1 MIADSTIDKVR
12 DVNVADIIKAYV
24 PLTRKGSTLMGCC
37 PFHGERTPS
46 MSVSEEKG
54 LWHCFAC
61 HAGGDGIKF
70 VMDKESYS
78 FEEAV
83 EHIARDHG
91 ISVEYSDR
99 IQNEEQRRESERKK
113 VMSDVLN
120 SVQSWFCSCLAGNTV
135 EAEDA
140 RTYAY
145 ARWGEEYCT
154 QIGIGLAPS
163 DSDVFLK
170 WVDDYNIDRDAL
182 FELGIL
188 RRSKEGRVYP
198 FFRERL
204 TIPIRSRSR
213 RIQGFTARYI
223 GKEEGRAKYFN
234 STESPVYSKSDSLFG
249 ADVAARAAAKKGYV
263 VFVEGAPDV
272 MRMQMIGMDNTVA
285 SLGTYLTSGQIEI
298 IRKMTD
304 AVCFV
309 PDADV
314 PRLQGE
320 LPPGHRAVADNGL
333 RAVLAGLMVT
343 VREIPLGS
351 RRLSAEEIHER
362 WPDPKN
368 QPSADD
374 CVEPVKQDADSYF
387 RSQEDFFDLEEVDYI
402 VWLARKKF
410 PLAMSMAQQQKL
422 VAEIAELLAKVKDKQ
437 RRDLLCRDL
446 AKTFG
451 TFSFWKISAK
461 QSELESRAMDR
472 KTKVQDMDSQTRPYG
487 FVIRDNCYWSIDED
501 QEKTRISNFILEPLF
516 HIIDQRDGTR
526 IFRIRNRYEQ
536 SREIIFKSSELVNPS
551 AFNTR
556 LNALGSYI
564 WKTKTEKLY
573 NVIEYCFENT
583 KSAMPIG
590 RLGWQKEYGFYAF
603 GNGIY
608 SQGSFHK
615 VDEMGIVTL
624 EDGTNYF
631 LPAMSSMYK
640 ADELAFQFERKFIHS
655 RTSGLSM
662 REFSTEL
669 TGIFGEHGM
678 VAFCYLLATV
688 FRDVCYSETYT
699 FPHLNLFGE
708 KGTGKTTLASLI
720 QTFFIPFEKPMSIEA
735 TSVPALNDALTLA
748 SNYLTVIDEYKNDM
762 HFSKI
767 NFLKTAFD
775 GSGQSKKNM
784 DGDKKAYKSVIKS
797 AMALCGQD
805 KPTQDMAIFSRL
817 IFLHLTRTDFSAEE
831 KKRADKFIDTCKR
844 SNTHLLM
851 QVLNCRAIF
860 EAQFPD
866 MFRLTKELLSE
877 ECGTQISVRL
887 IDSWAT
893 ALTALRILE
902 PMIDINFSFRDAL
915 PVFAR
920 LCTAQNADLDQGS
933 EMADFWQTVQGLY
946 SQGKIVEKAHFRIKE
961 QMGFRSIADSNSGQ
975 KGREFIRARKVLYL
989 NPTAVSMLFGRH
1001 IYGSPTANR
1010 SNWSTMLSYLKG
1022 QGYYLGTK
1030 QDRFILLRANGEPDI
1045 VTQGSGPTLTRSY
1058 RYNRPKAL
1066 CFDYEVLQQK
1076 YGLELESETASM
1088 NDDELSESVYVSNEQ
1103 KDPFENFKTND

>member
-12 DVNVADIIKAYV
+12 DVNVADIIKAYL

-99 IQNEEQRRESERKK
+99 IQNEEERRESERKK

-120 SVQSWFCSCLAGNTV
+120 SA
-135 EAEDA
+135 D
-140 RTYAY
+140 
-145 ARWGEEYCT
+145 
-154 QIGIGLAPS
+154 
-163 DSDVFLK
+163 
-170 WVDDYNIDRDAL
+170 
-182 FELGIL
+182 
-188 RRSKEGRVYP
+188 
-198 FFRERL
+198 
-204 TIPIRSRSR
+204 
-213 RIQGFTARYI
+213 
-223 GKEEGRAKYFN
+223 
-234 STESPVYSKSDSLFG
+234 SPVYLKSDSLFG
-249 ADVAARAAAKKGYV
+249 ADVAARAAAYKGYV
-263 VFVEGAPDV
+263 VFVEDVPDV

-285 SLGTYLTSGQIEI
+285 SLGTSLTSGQIEI

-314 PRLQGE
+314 PRIQGE
-320 LPPGHRAVADNGL
+320 LPPGHRAVAENGKK
-333 RAVLAGLMVT
+333 AVMAGLMVT

-437 RRDLLCRDL
+437 RRDLLCREL

-451 TFSFWKISAK
+451 TFSFWKIAANK
-461 QSELESRAMDR
+461 SELESRAGNR
-472 KTKVQDMDSQTRPYG
+472 ETKGQDLDNQTRRYG
-487 FVIRDNCYWSIDED
+487 FVIRDNCYWSIDKD
-501 QEKTRISNFILEPLF
+501 QEKTRLSNFILEPLF

-526 IFRIRNRYEQ
+526 MFRIRNRYEQ
-536 SREIIFKSSELVNPS
+536 SREIILRESELVRLS
-551 AFNTR
+551 AFKMR
-556 LNALGSYI
+556 LRSLGSYT
-564 WKTKTEKLY
+564 WKSNIEKLD
-573 NVIEYCFENT
+573 NVLEYCFENT

-590 RLGWQKEYGFYAF
+590 ILGWQKEYGFYAF

-608 SQGSFHK
+608 ADGAFHE

-640 ADELAFQFERKFIHS
+640 ADKMAFQFERKIIHS

-688 FRDVCYSETYT
+688 FRDVCCSETLT

-720 QTFFIPFEKPMSIEA
+720 QTFFIPFEKPMSLKEL
-735 TSVPALNDALTLA
+735 TVSALNDALTLA
-748 SNYLTVIDEYKNDM
+748 SNYLTVIDEYKNDL

-775 GSGQSKKNM
+775 GSGLSKKNKN
-784 DGDKKAYKSVIKS
+784 GDKKAYKSVIKS
-797 AMALCGQD
+797 AMAMCGQD
-805 KPTQDMAIFSRL
+805 KPTQDMGLFSRV
-817 IFLHLTRTDFSAEE
+817 IFLHLTRKDFSAEE
-831 KKRADKFIDTCKR
+831 KNRADEFINACKR

-851 QVLNCRAIF
+851 EVLNCRAIF

-866 MFRLTKELLSE
+866 MFRLTKEMLSE

-920 LCTAQNADLDQGS
+920 LCTEQNADLD
-933 EMADFWQTVQGLY
+933 
-946 SQGKIVEKAHFRIKE
+946 
-961 QMGFRSIADSNSGQ
+961 
-975 KGREFIRARKVLYL
+975 
-989 NPTAVSMLFGRH
+989 
-1001 IYGSPTANR
+1001 
-1010 SNWSTMLSYLKG
+1010 
-1022 QGYYLGTK
+1022 
-1030 QDRFILLRANGEPDI
+1030 
-1045 VTQGSGPTLTRSY
+1045 
-1058 RYNRPKAL
+1058 
-1066 CFDYEVLQQK
+1066 
-1076 YGLELESETASM
+1076 
-1088 NDDELSESVYVSNEQ
+1088 
-1103 KDPFENFKTND
+1103 